1 MVVVVFPFFPK
12 YMVCALLSLVFLSV
26 LCDILFFFLFGVVFL
41 AFYSAFSFLVEVDS
55 NPGHNLPTYSPN
67 I

>member
-1 MVVVVFPFFPK
+1 MVVVVFPFFL
-12 YMVCALLSLVFLSV
+12 VCALLSLVFLSV